1 MYRHVNGINVRKAE
15 LKDLPLLRQLKE
27 DAWWG
32 MHTTPFITEADQLR
46 WFESLPPTTH
56 CMLCDDGDQPAGF
69 ALLYDHNPIAR
80 TMKISGG
87 MFEQARIH
95 STTKR
100 CCTAQID
107 FAFEFFNLHRLE
119 AEVLELNVVAQIYEI
134 DYLGFMIEGRRRQAV
149 YKLGQYYDSLYLG
162 LLREEWGR
170 DLDQLNL
177 NVNKAAAQR
186 WIERSRK
193 KFGS

>member
-1 MYRHVNGINVRKAE
+1 MSTESMSAKLN
-15 LKDLPLLRQLKE
+15 LKTYPYFANSKRMRGGE
-27 DAWWG
+27 C
-32 MHTTPFITEADQLR
+32 TPRRSSPKPTSSVGLNPC
-46 WFESLPPTTH
+46 PPTTH